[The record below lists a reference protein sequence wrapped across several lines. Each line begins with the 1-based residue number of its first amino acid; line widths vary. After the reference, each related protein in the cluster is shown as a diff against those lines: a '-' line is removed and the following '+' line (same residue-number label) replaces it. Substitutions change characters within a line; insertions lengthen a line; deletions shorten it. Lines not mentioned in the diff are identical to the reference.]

1 MTNQNLQDF
10 LDGVLLKEEN
20 LNKITEVSLEKG
32 LPHLLDEGIHN
43 EDNFQIFTSQKIVAD
58 MIKMVGVKEMK
69 NVHTTV
75 LEPTSGDGA
84 FTCAILDLRLKNI
97 KKSDSFLKEA
107 LTGLS
112 TIYSVEIDEE
122 LVWLQRNNLYSIFL
136 AFLKK
141 HGIFNEE
148 LSLLVKKILMINV
161 SWGELITETK
171 DNENFVCNYDYFLRN
186 KKTKKKPAKH
196 KHEFPEGLFSNGEGK
211 CKSLFVNWSFADVI
225 NEIAHNSNFDFAKIA
240 KIPGEIIQFQ
250 IN

>member
-84 FTCAILDLRLKNI
+84 FTCAILDLR
-97 KKSDSFLKEA
+97 
-107 LTGLS
+107 
-112 TIYSVEIDEE
+112 
-122 LVWLQRNNLYSIFL
+122 
-136 AFLKK
+136 
-141 HGIFNEE
+141 
-148 LSLLVKKILMINV
+148 
-161 SWGELITETK
+161 
-171 DNENFVCNYDYFLRN
+171 
-186 KKTKKKPAKH
+186 
-196 KHEFPEGLFSNGEGK
+196 
-211 CKSLFVNWSFADVI
+211 
-225 NEIAHNSNFDFAKIA
+225 
-240 KIPGEIIQFQ
+240 
-250 IN
+250 